1 MNDQQLIK
9 KVNEVAENQRQQRGY
24 IAPVDVLMEIGV
36 LTKQNYEA
44 WQFGKVSYLEKVCT
58 CNLNKLTKILQ
69 QIYKY
74 AQINALKPSMSQ
86 YQLWGKKKG
95 KALRFSKS
103 GRPEVERKYATHFV
117 DGKQIAELRAKK
129 C

>member
-1 MNDQQLIK
+1 
-9 KVNEVAENQRQQRGY
+9 
-24 IAPVDVLMEIGV
+24 MEIGV

-44 WQFGKVSYLEKVCT
+44 WRFGKVSYLEKACT

-74 AQINALKPSMSQ
+74 AQKNALKSSVSR

-95 KALRFSKS
+95 KELRFSKS
-103 GRPEVERKYATHFV
+103 GRLEVERKYATHYV
-117 DGKQIAELRAKK
+117 DSKQIAQINSKK
-129 C
+129 

>member
-9 KVNEVAENQRQQRGY
+9 KVNEAVENQRQQRGY

-44 WQFGKVSYLEKVCT
+44 WRFGKVSYLEKVCT
-58 CNLNKLTKILQ
+58 CNLNKLTKILK

-74 AQINALKPSMSQ
+74 AQKNALKPSVSQ
-86 YQLWGKKKG
+86 YRLWGKKG
-95 KALRFSKS
+95 KELRFSKS
-103 GRPEVERKYATHFV
+103 GRLEVERKYATHFV
-117 DGKQIAELRAKK
+117 DSKKIAELKAKK

>member
-44 WQFGKVSYLEKVCT
+44 WRFGKVSYLEKACT
-58 CNLNKLTKILQ
+58 CNLNKLTKILK

-74 AQINALKPSMSQ
+74 AQINDLKPSVSQ
-86 YQLWGKKKG
+86 YRLWGKKG

-103 GRPEVERKYATHFV
+103 GRLEVERKYATHFV
-117 DGKQIAELRAKK
+117 DSKQIAQINSKK
-129 C
+129 

>member
-9 KVNEVAENQRQQRGY
+9 KVNEVVENQRQQRGY

-36 LTKQNYEA
+36 LIKQNYEA
-44 WQFGKVSYLEKVCT
+44 WRFGKVSYLEKACT
-58 CNLNKLTKILQ
+58 CNLNKLTKILK

-74 AQINALKPSMSQ
+74 AQINGLKPSMSQ

-95 KALRFSKS
+95 KELRFSKS

-117 DGKQIAELRAKK
+117 DSKRIAELRAKK
-129 C
+129 Y

>member
-44 WQFGKVSYLEKVCT
+44 WRFGKVSYLEKACT
-58 CNLNKLTKILQ
+58 CNLNKLTKILK

-74 AQINALKPSMSQ
+74 VQ
-86 YQLWGKKKG
+86 
-95 KALRFSKS
+95 
-103 GRPEVERKYATHFV
+103 
-117 DGKQIAELRAKK
+117 K
-129 C
+129 CSETIHESISAMGEEKRESTAI

>member
-9 KVNEVAENQRQQRGY
+9 KVNEVVENQRQQRGY

-44 WQFGKVSYLEKVCT
+44 WRFGKVSYLEKACT
-58 CNLNKLTKILQ
+58 CNLNKLTKILK

-74 AQINALKPSMSQ
+74 AQKNALKPSVSQ
-86 YQLWGKKKG
+86 YRLWGKKG
-95 KALRFSKS
+95 KELRFSKS

-117 DGKQIAELRAKK
+117 DSKKIAELKAKK

>member
-24 IAPVDVLMEIGV
+24 IAPVEVLMEIGV

-44 WQFGKVSYLEKVCT
+44 WRFGKVSYLEKACT
-58 CNLNKLTKILQ
+58 CNLNKLTKILK

-74 AQINALKPSMSQ
+74 AQKNALKPSVSQ
-86 YQLWGKKKG
+86 YRLWGKKG

-103 GRPEVERKYATHFV
+103 GRLEVERKYATHFV
-117 DGKQIAELRAKK
+117 DSKKIAQINSKK
-129 C
+129 

>member
-1 MNDQQLIK
+1 
-9 KVNEVAENQRQQRGY
+9 
-24 IAPVDVLMEIGV
+24 MEIGV

-44 WQFGKVSYLEKVCT
+44 WRFGKVSYLEKACT
-58 CNLNKLTKILQ
+58 CNLNKLTKILK

-74 AQINALKPSMSQ
+74 AQKNALKPSVSQ
-86 YQLWGKKKG
+86 YRLWGKKG

-103 GRPEVERKYATHFV
+103 GRLEVERKYATHFV
-117 DGKQIAELRAKK
+117 DSKKIAELKVKK

>member
-24 IAPVDVLMEIGV
+24 IAPVDTLMEMGV
-36 LTKQNYEA
+36 LTKQNYED
-44 WQFGKVSYLEKVCT
+44 WRFGKVSYLEKVCT

-74 AQINALKPSMSQ
+74 AQKNGLKPSMSQ

-103 GRPEVERKYATHFV
+103 GRLEVERKYATRFV
-117 DGKQIAELRAKK
+117 DSKQIAQINSKK
-129 C
+129 

>member
-9 KVNEVAENQRQQRGY
+9 KVNEVAENQGQQRGY
-24 IAPVDVLMEIGV
+24 IAPVDILMEIGV
-36 LTKQNYEA
+36 LTKQNYED
-44 WQFGKVSYLEKVCT
+44 WRFGKVSYLEKVCT
-58 CNLNKLTKILQ
+58 CNLNKLTKILK

-74 AQINALKPSMSQ
+74 AQIDGLKPSMSQ

-95 KALRFSKS
+95 KALRFSKI

-117 DGKQIAELRAKK
+117 DSKQIAELRAKK
-129 C
+129 

>member
-1 MNDQQLIK
+1 MNNQQLIK
-9 KVNEVAENQRQQRGY
+9 KVNEVAENQRQRRGY

-36 LTKQNYEA
+36 LTKQTYEA
-44 WQFGKVSYLEKVCT
+44 WQFGKVSYLEKAST

-74 AQINALKPSMSQ
+74 AQKNALKPSVSQ

-117 DGKQIAELRAKK
+117 DGKQIAELKAKK

>member
-9 KVNEVAENQRQQRGY
+9 KVNEAAENQRQQRGY
-24 IAPVDVLMEIGV
+24 IAPVDILIEIGV
-36 LTKQNYEA
+36 LTKQNYDN
-44 WQFGKVSYLEKVCT
+44 WRFGKVSYLEKVYTCT
-58 CNLNKLTKILQ
+58 LSKLTKILQ

-74 AQINALKPSMSQ
+74 AQINGLKPSISQ

-117 DGKQIAELRAKK
+117 DSKQIAELRARK

>member
-1 MNDQQLIK
+1 MNNQQLIK
-9 KVNEVAENQRQQRGY
+9 KVNEAPENQRQQRGY
-24 IAPVDVLMEIGV
+24 IAPVDTLMEMGV
-36 LTKQNYEA
+36 LTKQNYEY
-44 WQFGKVSYLEKVCT
+44 WRFGKVSYLEKVCT

-74 AQINALKPSMSQ
+74 AQINGLKPSMSQ
-86 YQLWGKKKG
+86 YPLWEKKKG

-117 DGKQIAELRAKK
+117 DSKKIAELKAKK

>member
-58 CNLNKLTKILQ
+58 CNLNKLTKILH

-74 AQINALKPSMSQ
+74 AQINGLKPSMSQ
-86 YQLWGKKKG
+86 YQLCGKKKG

-117 DGKQIAELRAKK
+117 DGKQIAELKAKK

>member
-1 MNDQQLIK
+1 MNNQQLIK

-44 WQFGKVSYLEKVCT
+44 WRFGKVSYLEKVCT
-58 CNLNKLTKILQ
+58 CNLNKLTKILK

-74 AQINALKPSMSQ
+74 AQKNALKPSVSR
-86 YQLWGKKKG
+86 YRLWGKKG
-95 KALRFSKS
+95 KNSDLVK
-103 GRPEVERKYATHFV
+103 VV
-117 DGKQIAELRAKK
+117 DLKLSESMRHILWIVNR
-129 C
+129 